1 MSRISRS
8 SQADAIRAFPQTERR
23 QVSCLSLTETPT
35 RTHVLWKSLNT
46 HIQTHFSVRAYSRYI
61 TCSKKSD
68 RIWIL
73 INCYWHTN
81 NRPSVIDLVRF
92 ERLFSSGSSDL
103 KNSYLR
109 RSIVRADRIKKKIC
123 SRTFLFQT
131 GHSLLSLSWVETLYS
146 MRLIT
151 SLLFH
156 SASTWSKSIISL
168 LLPWSF
174 LRHDTT
180 RQDTT
185 RYTFIERIGVIRM
198 GENKGLVSLFYANCF
213 SPVSLWHICNNFI
226 YLFFAIFS
234 LFDFLFFLNIP
245 NTLCARSVPI
255 NEDLLIRKFSSRD
268 IRRRNYCARKN
279 CILLKVD
286 FQLFYVMKMK

>member
-103 KNSYLR
+103 KNSYSR

-131 GHSLLSLSWVETLYS
+131 GHSLLSVSWVETLYS

-180 RQDTT
+180 RHDKTRHDT
-185 RYTFIERIGVIRM
+185 RSLKE
-198 GENKGLVSLFYANCF
+198 LVWFEWARTKDSFHFSMRTVFHPWVCDIYVTILSICF
-213 SPVSLWHICNNFI
+213 LPSFLYS
-226 YLFFAIFS
+226 IFS
-234 LFDFLFFLNIP
+234 FFSTFP
-245 NTLCARSVPI
+245 TLCVQGAC
-255 NEDLLIRKFSSRD
+255 L
-268 IRRRNYCARKN
+268 
-279 CILLKVD
+279 
-286 FQLFYVMKMK
+286 

>member
-81 NRPSVIDLVRF
+81 NRPSVTDLVRF
-92 ERLFSSGSSDL
+92 ERFFSSGSSGS
-103 KNSYLR
+103 KNSYSR
-109 RSIVRADRIKKKIC
+109 RSIVRAGRIKKKIC

-131 GHSLLSLSWVETLYS
+131 GHSLLCLSWVETLYS

-151 SLLFH
+151 SLLFLIRH
-156 SASTWSKSIISL
+156 RREASRSL
-168 LLPWSF
+168 ACYYRDRSYDTT
-174 LRHDTT
+174 RHDTT
-180 RQDTT
+180 RHDT
-185 RYTFIERIGVIRM
+185 RLLKE
-198 GENKGLVSLFYANCF
+198 LVWFEWARTKDSFHFSMRTVFHPWVCNIYVTILSICF
-213 SPVSLWHICNNFI
+213 MPSFLYS
-226 YLFFAIFS
+226 IFS
-234 LFDFLFFLNIP
+234 FFSTFP
-245 NTLCARSVPI
+245 TLCVQGAC
-255 NEDLLIRKFSSRD
+255 L
-268 IRRRNYCARKN
+268 
-279 CILLKVD
+279 
-286 FQLFYVMKMK
+286 